1 MSGLFDPIQI
11 GAIKAENRIVMA
23 PLTRMRAFDQRIPG
37 ALSQE
42 YYVQRAS
49 AGMILTEATA
59 VTPQGVG
66 YPNTPGIWSDEQIE
80 GWSRINAAVHAAG
93 GKMVLQMWHVG
104 RISDPVYLEGELPVA
119 PSAIAAEGHVA
130 TIRPYKSYVVPRA
143 LETDEVSGIVE
154 DFRQAAENAKRA
166 GFDGVEIHAANGYLF
181 DQFLHDGSNQ
191 RTDQYGGS
199 IANRVRFLLETVD
212 AVLTV
217 WPADRVGVHLNT
229 MSNSHSMRDSDPQ
242 ALFGY
247 VAEQLNDRQLAFIFV
262 REALDTPQ
270 RILPLI
276 RKQFSGVV
284 IANDGLT
291 RDAAEQLLAD
301 GEADAVSFGRIY
313 ISNPDLV
320 ERLRRGAPLNELNSN
335 TIYGPGAEGYTD
347 YPVLAE

>member
-1 MSGLFDPIQI
+1 MPGLFDPIHI
-11 GAIKAENRIVMA
+11 GAIQAENRIVMA
-23 PLTRMRAFDQRIPG
+23 PLTRMRAFDQRIPS

-66 YPNTPGIWSDEQIE
+66 YPNTPGIWSDEHIE
-80 GWSRINAAVHAAG
+80 GWRRINAAVHAAG

-104 RISDPVYLEGELPVA
+104 RISDPIYLDGELPVA

-130 TIRPYKSYVVPRA
+130 TIRPYKPYVVPRA
-143 LETDEVSGIVE
+143 LETDEIPGIVE

-166 GFDGVEIHAANGYLF
+166 GFDGVEVHAANGYLF

-199 IANRVRFLLETVD
+199 IANRARFLLETVD

-217 WPADRVGVHLNT
+217 WPADRVGVHFNT
-229 MSNSHSMRDSDPQ
+229 MSNAHSMQDSDPQ

-247 VAEQLNDRQLAFIFV
+247 VAEQLDSRKLAFVFV

-270 RILPLI
+270 RILPII
-276 RKQFSGVV
+276 RKTFRGVV

-291 RDAAEQLLAD
+291 RDSAEQLLAD
-301 GEADAVSFGRIY
+301 GEADAVSFGRMY
-313 ISNPDLV
+313 IANPDLV
-320 ERLRRGAPLNELNSN
+320 ERLRRGAPLNELNGS
-335 TIYGPGAEGYTD
+335 TIYGAGAEGYTD
-347 YPVLAE
+347 YPVLAQ

>member
-1 MSGLFDPIQI
+1 MPDLFDPIHI

-23 PLTRMRAFDQRIPG
+23 PLTRMRAFDQRIPS
-37 ALSQE
+37 ALSLD

-80 GWSRINAAVHAAG
+80 SWSRINAAVHAAG

-104 RISDPVYLEGELPVA
+104 RISDPVYLDGELPVA

-143 LETDEVSGIVE
+143 LETEEVAGIVA

-191 RTDQYGGS
+191 RIDQYGGT
-199 IANRVRFLLETVD
+199 IANRARFLLDTVD
-212 AVLTV
+212 AVLAV
-217 WPADRVGVHLNT
+217 WPADRVV
-229 MSNSHSMRDSDPQ
+229 
-242 ALFGY
+242 
-247 VAEQLNDRQLAFIFV
+247 
-262 REALDTPQ
+262 
-270 RILPLI
+270 
-276 RKQFSGVV
+276 
-284 IANDGLT
+284 
-291 RDAAEQLLAD
+291 
-301 GEADAVSFGRIY
+301 
-313 ISNPDLV
+313 
-320 ERLRRGAPLNELNSN
+320 
-335 TIYGPGAEGYTD
+335 YT
-347 YPVLAE
+347 